1 MCIFIYMEAS
11 TSLQKNELNTAVRLK
26 RLELKVKLL
35 RHILGIIQI
44 NQGIDMDTQ
53 SEIFDLL
60 NGLENATLTMD
71 QKKKLKEIKTEMD
84 KAKKAFD
91 DVGEEI
97 ESFDEQTKLKM

>member
-60 NGLENATLTMD
+60 NGLENATED

>member
-1 MCIFIYMEAS
+1 MEAS
-11 TSLQKNELNTAVRLK
+11 TTLRKNEPNTAVRLK

-44 NQGIDMDTQ
+44 NQGSDMDIQ

-60 NGLENATLTMD
+60 NGLENATLTED